1 MLNLFVIST
10 NGKISEELESA
21 LKAEDISFNSDYGSN
36 DSSDEHDGV
45 LLELTKID
53 HELINQAE
61 DISTNLKVPL
71 FLAVTKEVLPFYDS
85 SWGGCSTFLI

>member
-21 LKAEDISFNSDYGSN
+21 LKAEDISFNSDYGPN

-61 DISTNLKVPL
+61 DISTKLKVPL
-71 FLAVTKEVLPFYDS
+71 FLAVTKEVLPFYDN
-85 SWGGCSTFLI
+85 

>member
-45 LLELTKID
+45 LLELTLS
-53 HELINQAE
+53 LIH
-61 DISTNLKVPL
+61 I
-71 FLAVTKEVLPFYDS
+71 
-85 SWGGCSTFLI
+85 